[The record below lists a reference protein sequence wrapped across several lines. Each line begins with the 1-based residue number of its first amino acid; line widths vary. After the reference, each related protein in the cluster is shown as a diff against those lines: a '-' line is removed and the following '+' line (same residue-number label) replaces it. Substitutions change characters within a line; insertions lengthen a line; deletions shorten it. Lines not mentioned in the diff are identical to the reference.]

1 MNITKRISAL
11 AAAALTSV
19 AVFAA
24 APTASA
30 APGGNAVLFGD
41 SMAANPTA
49 GNYIINKIN
58 PAAPVPTTGVGC
70 ATDNA
75 IPEKYKAKTGQTMTS
90 FACAG
95 ASFTEGGMHIST
107 QIDKAVRA
115 GKLNN
120 NTPTVVIY
128 AGANDTYT
136 KVLNGRKSVNQMG
149 AELQPAMISAINKI
163 KAHAPQATVKVMGYP
178 TITNPSGHTC
188 VIGYLPP
195 TSFSPL
201 TPQVERK
208 LEEVSRNAANATG
221 AQFISLKA
229 ASRGHDLCS
238 SDPWLAPL
246 IASPKPANL
255 PFHYTHGGLNQ
266 AVAYM

>member
-1 MNITKRISAL
+1 MNITKHISAI

-19 AVFAA
+19 AALAV

-30 APGGNAVLFGD
+30 APGNAVLFGD
-41 SMAANPTA
+41 SIAANPTA
-49 GNYIINKIN
+49 GNYIINKIA
-58 PAAPVPTTGVGC
+58 PAAPIPTTGAGC

-75 IPEKYKAKTGQTMTS
+75 IPHKYTARNGQPMTS

-107 QIDKAVRA
+107 QIDKAVRS
-115 GKLNN
+115 GKLNGS
-120 NTPTVVIY
+120 TSTVVLY

-136 KVLNGRKSVNQMG
+136 KVLNSHKSVNRMG
-149 AELQPAMISAINKI
+149 AELQSAMTGAINRI
-163 KAHAPQATVKVMGYP
+163 KSHAPNATIKVMGYP
-178 TITNPSGHTC
+178 TITNPAGHTC
-188 VIGYLPP
+188 VIGHLPP
-195 TSFSPL
+195 TSFNPL
-201 TPQVERK
+201 TPQIERK
-208 LEEVSRNAANATG
+208 LEEVSQNAARATG

-238 SDPWLAPL
+238 SDPWIAPL

-255 PFHYTHGGLNQ
+255 PFHYTFGGLNQ
-266 AVAYM
+266 AVARI